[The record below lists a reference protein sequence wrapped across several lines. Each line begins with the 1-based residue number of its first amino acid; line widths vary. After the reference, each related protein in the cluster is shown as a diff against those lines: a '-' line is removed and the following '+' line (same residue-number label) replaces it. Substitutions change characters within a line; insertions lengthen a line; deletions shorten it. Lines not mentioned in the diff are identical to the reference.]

1 MLAPMTIAWLGLR
14 PIGSTVLGTIAAI
27 VACLWLM
34 LNRIWMVGVLIY
46 FAYGH
51 RHSVLATRPSS
62 AKASA

>member
-1 MLAPMTIAWLGLR
+1 VP
-14 PIGSTVLGTIAAI
+14 VLPIAAI
-27 VACLWLM
+27 AACLWLT
-34 LNRIWMVGVLIY
+34 LNLTWIRFGIWMVVGVLIY